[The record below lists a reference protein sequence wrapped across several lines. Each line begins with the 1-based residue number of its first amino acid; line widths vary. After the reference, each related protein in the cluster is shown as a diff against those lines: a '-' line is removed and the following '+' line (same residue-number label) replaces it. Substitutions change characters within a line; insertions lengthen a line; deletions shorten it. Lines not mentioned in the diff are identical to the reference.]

1 MKTTTQIRPHKVLG
15 QVEEGK
21 DIHALSWTTGEFSDF
36 IFSFKK
42 IKFVEDKDNDKLII
56 KFEYEIHRIPEHV
69 KEYSKEKLEKELG
82 DFIIQLLY
90 YGLERDLLGFSP
102 PDSGDNIG
110 NN

>member
-69 KEYSKEKLEKELG
+69 KEYSKEKLEKE
-82 DFIIQLLY
+82 FPRVAEIPFNS
-90 YGLERDLLGFSP
+90 ERNFMKRYFKKIS
-102 PDSGDNIG
+102 
-110 NN
+110 